1 MHFKKNDDP
10 YLGLLS
16 YRTSPLHNG
25 LAPCELLMSRQ
36 LRTQLPLVYVNGEAS
51 RLAMHLGEDASL
63 EEILIKLERV
73 YGTVES
79 GTTLLQQFYNSRQE
93 GEESVGAYSCRLED
107 ILNKA
112 IARGAVAREQGDEM
126 LRSKL
131 WTGLKDERI
140 RNATR
145 IDEALEAMAG
155 SSWYTTL
162 DLKSGY
168 WQIEV
173 DEEDIQ
179 KTAFTV
185 GPLGFYECNRMA
197 FGLTNAPATFQRL
210 MEHCLADLNFKKCI
224 VYIDDIVIYAKTFEE
239 HLERLEAVFTRLH
252 QFGLKL
258 KPSKCTFFRDRV
270 KYLGHIISEN
280 GIETDPEKIEAL
292 RTWPVPDGFD
302 ELRSF
307 LGFSGFY
314 RKFVQNYAKMVK
326 PLTDLAAGM
335 MKPKKKGNDSDSQ
348 WEWSEDCQRAFQ
360 ETVAALSSPP
370 VLMYPNFTLPFIC
383 STDAS
388 QEGLGATL
396 SQKQDD
402 GTERVIAYASR
413 ALRKSE
419 RNYPAH
425 KLEFLCLKWVVTEK
439 FHDYLYG
446 NTFLVRTDNNP
457 LTYVTTTAKLDATGH
472 RWLAAALA
480 TYNFDIVYR
489 SGKKNRDADALSRRP
504 YEDERVIKN
513 DAIKAISQSLCA
525 ENHQIPKIENI
536 FNDIEGIDDAFGLCH
551 QIHCSAPTLSV
562 EDLNSLQDKDR
573 VLGKIKAYLELGRK
587 PTRRE
592 TRNEEKEV
600 LRVLK
605 FWDRLYLNE
614 GIIYKRSKT
623 GPQGEDVLLLL
634 VPEALKEKALTGI
647 HDEVGHFSTERTL
660 DLARSRFFWSGMAKD
675 VERWV
680 KTCKA
685 CVLRK
690 APQPQRVAPL
700 VSITTTEPLELVCV
714 DYLKL
719 ERSKGGY
726 ENILV
731 ITDHFTRYAQAIPT
745 LNQTAKTTAN
755 AIFNKFVVHYGF
767 PARLHSDQGRN
778 FESQTIQQLCRI
790 ARTSRTRT
798 TPYHPMG
805 NGMCERFNRTLLH
818 MLGTLGKEQKANWK
832 DFVAPVVHAYN
843 ATKHESTG
851 VSPFYLMFGR
861 HPRLA
866 IDVQFGHDPN
876 GFPRKKHSVF
886 VDDLRKRLDYAYKL
900 AKVKAKSSAERQ
912 KKTYDGRKPTSNKL
926 SPGDKVLVKNVTP
939 KGKLDNFWEDDIY
952 IVVAKLN
959 EEIPVYQI
967 QREDGKGRSI
977 DMEMKW
983 KYRLQRA

>member
-1 MHFKKNDDP
+1 AND
-10 YLGLLS
+10 LGC
-16 YRTSPLHNG
+16 TSAVKH
-25 LAPCELLMSRQ
+25 R
-36 LRTQLPLVYVNGEAS
+36 
-51 RLAMHLGEDASL
+51 
-63 EEILIKLERV
+63 IKLNDNIPFKQRHRRIPPAQYEEVRQHLKDMLECGV
-73 YGTVES
+73 IRESHSPWSSPVVLVRKRDGSLRFCIDFRKLNARTVKD
-79 GTTLLQQFYNSRQE
+79 
-93 GEESVGAYSCRLED
+93 AYSLP
-107 ILNKA
+107 
-112 IARGAVAREQGDEM
+112 
-126 LRSKL
+126 
-131 WTGLKDERI
+131 
-140 RNATR
+140 R
-145 IDEALEAMAG
+145 IDEALEAG

-252 QFGLKL
+252 QFGFKL

-270 KYLGHIISEN
+270 KYLGHNISEN
-280 GIETDPEKIEAL
+280 GIETDPDKIEAL

-348 WEWSEDCQRAFQ
+348 WEWSDDCQRAFQ

-402 GTERVIAYASR
+402 ETERVIAYASR

-472 RWLAAALA
+472 RWLAALA

-489 SGKKNRDADALSRRP
+489 SGKKNIDADALSRRP
-504 YEDERVIKN
+504 HEDERVIKN

-536 FNDIEGIDDAFGLCH
+536 FNDIE
-551 QIHCSAPTLSV
+551 
-562 EDLNSLQDKDR
+562 
-573 VLGKIKAYLELGRK
+573 
-587 PTRRE
+587 
-592 TRNEEKEV
+592 
-600 LRVLK
+600 
-605 FWDRLYLNE
+605 
-614 GIIYKRSKT
+614 
-623 GPQGEDVLLLL
+623 
-634 VPEALKEKALTGI
+634 
-647 HDEVGHFSTERTL
+647 
-660 DLARSRFFWSGMAKD
+660 
-675 VERWV
+675 
-680 KTCKA
+680 
-685 CVLRK
+685 
-690 APQPQRVAPL
+690 
-700 VSITTTEPLELVCV
+700 
-714 DYLKL
+714 
-719 ERSKGGY
+719 
-726 ENILV
+726 
-731 ITDHFTRYAQAIPT
+731 
-745 LNQTAKTTAN
+745 
-755 AIFNKFVVHYGF
+755 
-767 PARLHSDQGRN
+767 
-778 FESQTIQQLCRI
+778 
-790 ARTSRTRT
+790 
-798 TPYHPMG
+798 
-805 NGMCERFNRTLLH
+805 
-818 MLGTLGKEQKANWK
+818 GKEQKANWK

-926 SPGDKVLVKNVTP
+926 SPGDKALVKNVTP

-967 QREDGKGRSI
+967 QREDGKGR
-977 DMEMKW
+977 
-983 KYRLQRA
+983 

>member
-1 MHFKKNDDP
+1 
-10 YLGLLS
+10 
-16 YRTSPLHNG
+16 
-25 LAPCELLMSRQ
+25 
-36 LRTQLPLVYVNGEAS
+36 
-51 RLAMHLGEDASL
+51 
-63 EEILIKLERV
+63 
-73 YGTVES
+73 
-79 GTTLLQQFYNSRQE
+79 QE

-126 LRSKL
+126 LRSANDLGCTSAVKHRIKL
-131 WTGLKDERI
+131 NDNIPFKQRHRRIPPAQYEEVRQHLKDMLECGVI
-140 RNATR
+140 RESHSPWSSPVVLVRKRDGSLRFCIDFRKLNARTVKDAYSLPR

-280 GIETDPEKIEAL
+280 GIETDPDKIEAL
-292 RTWPVPDGFD
+292 RTWPVPDCFD

-472 RWLAAALA
+472 RWLAALA

-489 SGKKNRDADALSRRP
+489 SGRKNIDADALSRRP

-536 FNDIEGIDDAFGLCH
+536 FNDIE
-551 QIHCSAPTLSV
+551 
-562 EDLNSLQDKDR
+562 
-573 VLGKIKAYLELGRK
+573 
-587 PTRRE
+587 
-592 TRNEEKEV
+592 
-600 LRVLK
+600 
-605 FWDRLYLNE
+605 
-614 GIIYKRSKT
+614 
-623 GPQGEDVLLLL
+623 
-634 VPEALKEKALTGI
+634 
-647 HDEVGHFSTERTL
+647 
-660 DLARSRFFWSGMAKD
+660 
-675 VERWV
+675 
-680 KTCKA
+680 
-685 CVLRK
+685 
-690 APQPQRVAPL
+690 
-700 VSITTTEPLELVCV
+700 
-714 DYLKL
+714 
-719 ERSKGGY
+719 
-726 ENILV
+726 
-731 ITDHFTRYAQAIPT
+731 
-745 LNQTAKTTAN
+745 
-755 AIFNKFVVHYGF
+755 
-767 PARLHSDQGRN
+767 ARLHSDQGRN

-967 QREDGKGRSI
+967 QREDGKGRVRTLHRNLLLPCPLPQKQHFEVQARPKKSRPKRKSQ
-977 DMEMKW
+977 DESANMDESAKSDQLDDSDQED
-983 KYRLQRA
+983 YPD